1 MPSIDDMFPSS
12 PREHFEKATLTLQQ
26 VVCNV
31 QFPRVLRLENE
42 SPAAF
47 QDSIKQTF
55 PLYERGQVIGVPP
68 AVQIPQQVLQLMAAQ
83 TVNPQHQ
90 FLTEDRKSA
99 VALTPETLTFTSRS
113 YKSWESFRSELQ
125 KSLNALNRDYRIP
138 FFSRISL
145 RYVNVIN
152 KNQLGLASRPWS
164 SLLKTEFIG
173 KFPLELFEDH
183 TQQIA
188 QRMTMSLPDG
198 TGTVTIQHGF
208 VIVLGTPSATG
219 RSYMLDFDFH
229 HQPKIETK
237 DAEPKLDHF
246 HELAGRLFRWCINDE
261 LRTALGPIPIPARND
276 DTKRVVNAPQQ

>member
-1 MPSIDDMFPSS
+1 MPTIDDMFPPS

-26 VVCNV
+26 VVCNI

-47 QDSIKQTF
+47 QESIKQTF
-55 PLYERGQVIGVPP
+55 PLYERGQVFGLPQDV
-68 AVQIPQQVLQLMAAQ
+68 AIPQQILQLMASQA
-83 TVNPQHQ
+83 VNPQHQ
-90 FLTEDRKSA
+90 FLTEDRKST

-113 YKSWESFRSELQ
+113 YNSWEDFRSGLRQ
-125 KSLNALNRDYRIP
+125 SLNALNHYRIP

-152 KNQLGLASRPWS
+152 KNQLGLGTVPWAA
-164 SLLKTEFIG
+164 LLKTDFIG
-173 KFPLELFEDH
+173 RFPLQQFEDY

-188 QRMTMSLPDG
+188 QRMTMGLPDQS
-198 TGTVTIQHGF
+198 GTVTIQHGF
-208 VIVLGTPSATG
+208 VLVLGMQGAG

-237 DAEPKLDHF
+237 DAEPRLDHF
-246 HELAGRLFRWCINDE
+246 HELAGRAFRWCLTNE
-261 LRTALGPIPIPARND
+261 LRTALGPIPISDRN
-276 DTKRVVNAPQQ
+276 DTKRVANAPQQ